1 MYNRS
6 STMTTICGEENRN
19 PSLNKKEISQTN
31 HLIQFLVQSAG
42 LSHVTNIINKLLQN
56 EQWIVGKCCKENKK
70 RRHTHSNIF
79 NILKRFNSLS

>member
-19 PSLNKKEISQTN
+19 PSLNKMEISQTN
-31 HLIQFLVQSAG
+31 HLIQFLVQSPG
-42 LSHVTNIINKLLQN
+42 LSHVTNINKLLQN
-56 EQWIVGKCCKENKK
+56 EQWIVGKCCKESKK
-70 RRHTHSNIF
+70 GRYTHSNIF

>member
-6 STMTTICGEENRN
+6 STMTTICGEENRK
-19 PSLNKKEISQTN
+19 PSLDKTEISQTN

-42 LSHVTNIINKLLQN
+42 LSHVTNINKLLQN

-70 RRHTHSNIF
+70 RRYTHSNIF
-79 NILKRFNSLS
+79 NILRRFNSLS